1 MVQLLLE
8 LTRVD
13 EAGEL
18 DGSGAIE
25 NAEGDLDMAVAA
37 EDRLRHQ
44 QLVEIG
50 VEHRAHDGIDL
61 PVMIVDAGGDVGHGR
76 SGKREPA
83 TLVLAARLPMLS
95 ASASRLQRSRP
106 QLGGMPAA
114 RGGI

>member
-13 EAGEL
+13 EPGKL
-18 DGSGAIE
+18 DGLGAVE

-50 VEHRAHDGIDL
+50 VEHRAHDGVDL
-61 PVMIVDAGGDVGHGR
+61 PVMIVDAGGNVGHGR
-76 SGKREPA
+76 CGRREPSFGPPY
-83 TLVLAARLPMLS
+83 LGLAARCQCYPFAPGMS
-95 ASASRLQRSRP
+95 NK
-106 QLGGMPAA
+106 LGPD
-114 RGGI
+114 R